1 MPLGS
6 TLGLIEEAMNVGS
19 RISEFQFSNLG
30 VLRCGGTRLSKK
42 KKSTPKTQG
51 RMANTINF
59 YLLALEE

>member
-42 KKSTPKTQG
+42 KKRTPKTQG